1 MKKGIN
7 SFLSKTAPY
16 LHWLV
21 LLVAIL
27 IAASTWIAWS
37 SFGALYVRSLLLS
50 SAASTAVTSKVAETP
65 TLASDVI
72 AATTAQTLTEFGQV
86 GDSFGGLNALLTAF
100 AGAFVFWAG
109 FMQHQALKEARQE
122 AERERDY
129 RRKQEFESLLFQ
141 LLSLCAVAAE
151 KVHRKTSQTSSV
163 DNGVRRGSRALDS
176 YAASIYSKVNPEQV
190 GATPDKVL
198 KKLITTFYTTAYD
211 RNPSAFGPY
220 YRMLLQV
227 FRHIVDSGLS
237 EKAQQRYASIARG
250 QISEGAVLLLALY
263 GLSKAGRE
271 FHPLIEKFNLLTHI
285 HRRHFKAYSTAL
297 LLGYRATAFNGTEGV
312 PNASDRNQPTPL
324 LLQDNYFDDIE
335 ADREKADAVADFDSG
350 YDPNSPTDE

>member
-7 SFLSKTAPY
+7 SFISKTAQY
-16 LHWLV
+16 LHWIV

-37 SFGALYVRSLLLS
+37 SFGAQYVRGLLLK
-50 SAASTAVTSKVAETP
+50 SAASATVISKAAEAP
-65 TLASDVI
+65 AQASDVI

-86 GDSFGGLNALLTAF
+86 GDSFGGLNALLTAL

-129 RRKQEFESLLFQ
+129 RHKQEFESLFFQ

-151 KVHRKTSQTSSV
+151 KVQRRTAQMSSG
-163 DNGVRRGSRALDS
+163 DDGVRRGSRALDS

-190 GATPDKVL
+190 GATPEKVL
-198 KKLITTFYTTAYD
+198 KKLVTTFYTIAYD

-227 FRHIVDSGLS
+227 FRHIADSGLS
-237 EKAQQRYASIARG
+237 DEDQRRYASIAKG

-263 GLSKAGRE
+263 GLSEAGRE
-271 FHPLIEKFNLLTHI
+271 FRPLIEKFSLLTHI

-297 LLGYRATAFNGTEGV
+297 LIGYRADAFNGIKGIT
-312 PNASDRNQPTPL
+312 NAPAPIQPTTQL
-324 LLQDNYFDDIE
+324 LHDNYFDDVE
-335 ADREKADAVADFDSG
+335 EDREKADAVADFDSG
-350 YDPNSPTDE
+350 YDPNNPTDE